1 MTKRVCDPRV
11 SAERIRT
18 RRKQLGLTQ
27 KELSEKS
34 GIQLPTI
41 KQYELGKR
49 VPDGD
54 YRMWL
59 ADALGVYERW
69 IIGESDSMN
78 FQTDLNKLGF
88 YIRDKR
94 KNELEIKMEN
104 WSDTDKQNHERIV
117 QMLRELNKPLT
128 LFEDILELSGHN
140 FESMEKSL
148 MIENGL
154 SEKEFKELSNAY
166 FNKILDFVRAE
177 YSLILENASNK
188 AFFDKY
194 IGKEKN
200 K

>member
-1 MTKRVCDPRV
+1 MTKRVCDPHV

-78 FQTDLNKLGF
+78 FQTDMNKLGF
-88 YIRDKR
+88 YIRDQR
-94 KNELEIKMEN
+94 KTELEIKMEN
-104 WSDTDKQNHERIV
+104 WSDTDKKRHERIT
-117 QMLRELNKPLT
+117 QMLREVNKPLT
-128 LFEDILELSGHN
+128 LFEDILKLSGHD
-140 FESMEKSL
+140 FDSMERTL
-148 MIENGL
+148 MIDNGL

-194 IGKEKN
+194 IGKEEN

>member
-1 MTKRVCDPRV
+1 MTKRVCDPHV
-11 SAERIRT
+11 SAERIRA

-78 FQTDLNKLGF
+78 FQTDMNKLGF
-88 YIRDKR
+88 YIRDQR
-94 KNELEIKMEN
+94 KTELEIKMEN
-104 WSDTDKQNHERIV
+104 WSDTDKKRHERIT
-117 QMLRELNKPLT
+117 QMLREVNKPLT
-128 LFEDILELSGHN
+128 LFEDILKLSGHD
-140 FESMEKSL
+140 FDSMERTL
-148 MIENGL
+148 MIDNGL

-194 IGKEKN
+194 IGKEEN